1 VTTIEAPPVTV
12 RELRPDDWPA
22 VRQIY
27 LDGIR
32 SGLAS
37 FETEAPSWD
46 AWDAKHTLRVVA
58 HSLDAVLGWAAAGP
72 VSSRRCYRGVV
83 KSSVYVAAGARGRGV
98 GRALMEELIARS
110 ERDGIWTIE
119 TGIFPENEASLKL
132 HGALGFRVVGV
143 RKAIGKRD
151 GLWRDTV
158 LMERRSEVVT

>member
-12 RELRPDDWPA
+12 RELRPEDWPA

-37 FETEAPSWD
+37 FETEAPSWE
-46 AWDAKHTLRVVA
+46 AWDAKHALRVVA
-58 HSLDAVLGWAAAGP
+58 ESLDEVIGWAAAGR
-72 VSSRRCYRGVV
+72 VSSRWCYRGVV
-83 KSSVYVAAGARGRGV
+83 ESSVYVAAAARGHGI

-110 ERDGIWTIE
+110 EQAGIWTIE

>member
-1 VTTIEAPPVTV
+1 MTTIEAPPVTV
-12 RELRPDDWPA
+12 RELLPDDWPA

-37 FETEAPSWD
+37 FETEAPSWED
-46 AWDAKHTLRVVA
+46 WDAKHTLRLVA
-58 HSLDAVLGWAAAGP
+58 ESDDEVIGWVAAGP

-83 KSSVYVAAGARGRGV
+83 ESSVYVGASARGRGV
-98 GRALMEELIARS
+98 GRALMERLIERS
-110 ERDGIWTIE
+110 EEQGIWTIE
-119 TGIFPENEASLKL
+119 TAIFPENEASLKL
-132 HGALGFRVVGV
+132 HRAVGFRVVGV

-158 LMERRSEVVT
+158 FMERRSEVIK

>member
-1 VTTIEAPPVTV
+1 MTTIEAPPVTV

>member
-12 RELRPDDWPA
+12 RELLPDDWPA

-37 FETEAPSWD
+37 FETEAPSWED
-46 AWDAKHTLRVVA
+46 WDAKHTLRLVA
-58 HSLDAVLGWAAAGP
+58 ESDDEVIGWVAAGP

-83 KSSVYVAAGARGRGV
+83 ESSVYVGASARGRGV
-98 GRALMEELIARS
+98 GRALMERLIERS
-110 ERDGIWTIE
+110 EEQGIWTIE
-119 TGIFPENEASLKL
+119 TAIFPENEASLKL
-132 HGALGFRVVGV
+132 HRAVGFRVVGV

-158 LMERRSEVVT
+158 FMERRSEVIK